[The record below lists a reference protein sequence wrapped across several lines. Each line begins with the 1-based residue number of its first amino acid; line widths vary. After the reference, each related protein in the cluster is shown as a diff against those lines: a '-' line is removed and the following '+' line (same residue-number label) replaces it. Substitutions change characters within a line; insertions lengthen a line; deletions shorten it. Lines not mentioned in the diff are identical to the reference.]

1 MFCRS
6 KLLICFHAVA
16 FFSIRVISAMY
27 TNHIDARSIN
37 VNSDIGKKFYMT
49 LLFMILIMIV
59 NIWELLK
66 NWIDSRKKE
75 FYIRRIVGADKKQI
89 MILFLLDYIGI
100 MIISAILRKTES
112 QKSLKISNTLL
123 PPYNHTSH
131 QHRNQARFLINL
143 LHLRIQEKNIFR
155 LHMSRNIF
163 WIIII

>member
-89 MILFLLDYIGI
+89 MILFLLDD
-100 MIISAILRKTES
+100 MECA
-112 QKSLKISNTLL
+112 
-123 PPYNHTSH
+123 
-131 QHRNQARFLINL
+131 
-143 LHLRIQEKNIFR
+143 
-155 LHMSRNIF
+155 
-163 WIIII
+163 

>member
-75 FYIRRIVGADKKQI
+75 FYIRKKRSLVPI
-89 MILFLLDYIGI
+89 K
-100 MIISAILRKTES
+100 RKFAANE
-112 QKSLKISNTLL
+112 
-123 PPYNHTSH
+123 PEVCC
-131 QHRNQARFLINL
+131 R
-143 LHLRIQEKNIFR
+143 
-155 LHMSRNIF
+155 
-163 WIIII
+163 

>member
-100 MIISAILRKTES
+100 MIISAILGIVLS
-112 QKSLKISNTLL
+112 
-123 PPYNHTSH
+123 
-131 QHRNQARFLINL
+131 FLFCL
-143 LHLRIQEKNIFR
+143 LHFRIAKGYGMCIRELWGSLCYLACSDVDGKCDC
-155 LHMSRNIF
+155 MEATKC
-163 WIIII
+163 

>member
-100 MIISAILRKTES
+100 MIISAILGIVSYFACCHFRIAKGYGMCIRELWG
-112 QKSLKISNTLL
+112 SLCYL
-123 PPYNHTSH
+123 
-131 QHRNQARFLINL
+131 A
-143 LHLRIQEKNIFR
+143 
-155 LHMSRNIF
+155 
-163 WIIII
+163 

>member
-1 MFCRS
+1 MFSRRS
-6 KLLICFHAVA
+6 I
-16 FFSIRVISAMY
+16 FSIRVISAMY

-100 MIISAILRKTES
+100 MIISAILGIVLS
-112 QKSLKISNTLL
+112 FLFCLL
-123 PPYNHTSH
+123 PLSYSEGIWNVHKGTLGISVLSCLIPMLMGSVIVWR
-131 QHRNQARFLINL
+131 QQSVRNF
-143 LHLRIQEKNIFR
+143 E
-155 LHMSRNIF
+155 
-163 WIIII
+163 

>member
-75 FYIRRIVGADKKQI
+75 FYIRRIVEADKKQI

-100 MIISAILRKTES
+100 MIISAILGIVLSSLMHIPYPFAIRKW
-112 QKSLKISNTLL
+112 Q
-123 PPYNHTSH
+123 
-131 QHRNQARFLINL
+131 QA
-143 LHLRIQEKNIFR
+143 K
-155 LHMSRNIF
+155 
-163 WIIII
+163 

>member
-75 FYIRRIVGADKKQI
+75 FYIRKKRS
-89 MILFLLDYIGI
+89 LS
-100 MIISAILRKTES
+100 IIEKKFSAYK
-112 QKSLKISNTLL
+112 KDVCC
-123 PPYNHTSH
+123 
-131 QHRNQARFLINL
+131 
-143 LHLRIQEKNIFR
+143 
-155 LHMSRNIF
+155 
-163 WIIII
+163 

>member
-1 MFCRS
+1 MFYKS

-49 LLFMILIMIV
+49 LIMIV

-100 MIISAILRKTES
+100 MIISAILGIVLS
-112 QKSLKISNTLL
+112 FLFCLL
-123 PPYNHTSH
+123 PLSYSEGIWNVHKGTLGISVLSCLIPMLMGSVIVWR
-131 QHRNQARFLINL
+131 QQSVRNF
-143 LHLRIQEKNIFR
+143 E
-155 LHMSRNIF
+155 
-163 WIIII
+163 

>member
-75 FYIRRIVGADKKQI
+75 FYIRRIVGADKKPLFVGLYRDNDNFCYSWYSI
-89 MILFLLDYIGI
+89 KFPILLAATFV
-100 MIISAILRKTES
+100 
-112 QKSLKISNTLL
+112 
-123 PPYNHTSH
+123 
-131 QHRNQARFLINL
+131 
-143 LHLRIQEKNIFR
+143 
-155 LHMSRNIF
+155 
-163 WIIII
+163 